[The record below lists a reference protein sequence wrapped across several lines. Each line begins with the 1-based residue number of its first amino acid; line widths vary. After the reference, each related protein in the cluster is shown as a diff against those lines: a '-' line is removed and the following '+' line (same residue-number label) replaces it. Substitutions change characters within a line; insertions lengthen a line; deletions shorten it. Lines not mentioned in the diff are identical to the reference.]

1 MESIEDIINNNGGIV
16 GHVTVADAYALEASE
31 VAYWANRHEL
41 VELDGIWVFRA
52 KDIESM
58 LEDIEDEDDEDE
70 EEEELGDDAE
80 DEGHEELGDDVEDEE
95 ETDEDAE

>member
-16 GHVTVADAYALEASE
+16 GHVTVAEAYALEAGE
-31 VAYWANRHEL
+31 VADWANRHEL

-58 LEDIEDEDDEDE
+58 LEDIEDEEDEDE
-70 EEEELGDDAE
+70 EDEELV
-80 DEGHEELGDDVEDEE
+80 DDVGEDEE